1 MEAAIKLSIVVG
13 VQHAQDNVVEILG
26 ALAPGLHPQVEVLF
40 CHTATDPDVPALV
53 AAQPQVRVVRGPAG
67 SLIPHLWRDGIM
79 AARGERVATITAHCV
94 PTADWVD
101 RLIAADIDNTA
112 VGGVIENDANAD
124 AKARA
129 VFLLRYAAFAP
140 PETKRYVPDLAAD
153 NAVYRRSDLLRHDD
167 LLRLGFWEPSFHS
180 RFRAEGI
187 RLLLDPALRIIH
199 RNCYTAREFVAQ
211 RFAHG
216 KEFGLSRG
224 RGRSLARRL
233 LLIFLAPGIFPVLM
247 YRRVTGSRQK
257 PELRKQLKGAWV
269 WLAIFTL
276 AWAAGETCGYFTSLK
291 GRRSQT

>member
-26 ALAPGLHPQVEVLF
+26 ALAPGLHPQVELLF
-40 CHTATDPDVPALV
+40 CYTAADPDVPALV

-79 AARGERVATITAHCV
+79 AARGEQVATTTAHCV

-199 RNCYTAREFVAQ
+199 RNRYTAREFIAQ

-291 GRRSQT
+291 GRRPQT

>member
-40 CHTATDPDVPALV
+40 CYTAADPGVPALV

-79 AARGERVATITAHCV
+79 AARGERVATTTAHCV

-291 GRRSQT
+291 GRRPQT

>member
-13 VQHAQDNVVEILG
+13 VQHAQGNLVEILR
-26 ALAPGLHPQVEVLF
+26 ALAPAVHPQVELLF
-40 CHTATDPDVPALV
+40 CHTAADPDVPALV
-53 AAQPQVRVVRGPAG
+53 AAQGQIKVVRGPAG
-67 SLIPHLWRDGIM
+67 SLIPQLWRDGIL
-79 AARGERVATITAHCV
+79 AARGERVATTTAHCI

-112 VGGVIENDANAD
+112 VGGVIENDPNAD
-124 AKARA
+124 ANSRA
-129 VFLLRYAAFAP
+129 VFLLRYAAYAP
-140 PETKRYVPDLAAD
+140 PQTRRYVPELAAD
-153 NAVYRRSDLLRHDD
+153 NAIYRRSDLLRHDD
-167 LLRLGFWEPSFHS
+167 LLRLGFWEPWFHK

-187 RLLLDPALRIIH
+187 QLLLDPTLRVMH
-199 RNCYTAREFVAQ
+199 RNRYTAGEFIAQ

-224 RGRSLARRL
+224 RERSLTRKL

-247 YRRVTGSRQK
+247 YKRVIGSRQK

-291 GRRSQT
+291 NKRPQT

>member
-40 CHTATDPDVPALV
+40 CYTAADPGVPALV

-79 AARGERVATITAHCV
+79 AARGERVATTTAHCV

-224 RGRSLARRL
+224 RERSLARRL

-291 GRRSQT
+291 GRRPQT

>member
-26 ALAPGLHPQVEVLF
+26 ALAPGLHPQVELLF
-40 CHTATDPDVPALV
+40 CYTAADPGVPALV

-153 NAVYRRSDLLRHDD
+153 NAVYRRSDLLRHED

-291 GRRSQT
+291 GRRPQT

>member
-13 VQHAQDNVVEILG
+13 VQHAQDNVMEILG

-40 CHTATDPDVPALV
+40 CHTATDPGVPALV
-53 AAQPQVRVVRGPAG
+53 DAQPQVRVVRGPAG
-67 SLIPHLWRDGIM
+67 SLIPHLWRDGII
-79 AARGERVATITAHCV
+79 AARGERVATTTAHCV

-140 PETKRYVPDLAAD
+140 PETKRYVPELAAD
-153 NAVYRRSDLLRHDD
+153 NAIYRRSDLLRHED
-167 LLRLGFWEPSFHS
+167 LLRFGFWEPSFHK

-187 RLLLDPALRIIH
+187 RLLLDPALRVIH
-199 RNCYTAREFVAQ
+199 RNRYTAREFIAQ
-211 RFAHG
+211 RFVHG

-224 RGRSLARRL
+224 REQSLARRL

-247 YRRVTGSRQK
+247 YRRVTGSCQK

-291 GRRSQT
+291 DRRPQT

>member
-40 CHTATDPDVPALV
+40 CYTAADPGVPALV

-291 GRRSQT
+291 GRRPQT

>member
-40 CHTATDPDVPALV
+40 CYTAADPGVPALV

-291 GRRSQT
+291 DRRAQT

>member
-26 ALAPGLHPQVEVLF
+26 ALAPGLHPQVELLF
-40 CHTATDPDVPALV
+40 CYTAADPGVPALV

-291 GRRSQT
+291 GRRPQT